1 VVTLCAQETTERNP
15 GRVLFAFLFNLVLL
29 LELHYAEK
37 VLVLENKW
45 GAFLPCS
52 GAYVKSRENP
62 VCCCILE
69 EGLAVLQTASGL
81 QGEEPLVDRRMYDK
95 GNRQNGSVTSG

>member
-1 VVTLCAQETTERNP
+1 MQRKYSRWRISGVLFRPALELTRGPVKILCA
-15 GRVLFAFLFNLVLL
+15 VV
-29 LELHYAEK
+29 
-37 VLVLENKW
+37 
-45 GAFLPCS
+45 
-52 GAYVKSRENP
+52 
-62 VCCCILE
+62 LE

>member
-1 VVTLCAQETTERNP
+1 MLFCPVLELTLSPVKILCA
-15 GRVLFAFLFNLVLL
+15 VVF
-29 LELHYAEK
+29 
-37 VLVLENKW
+37 
-45 GAFLPCS
+45 
-52 GAYVKSRENP
+52 
-62 VCCCILE
+62 LE